1 MHRPARRATAA
12 KRRAS
17 QPHIAANRSACAWQG
32 SPLCGFGLR
41 STQCAACLN
50 TATCAM
56 AGRTTAPAFVLR
68 DPILLPAIITADRA
82 ASFGPLNN
90 VLGSACIA
98 RCVGQKC
105 ETQDCLLWGSHLGQH
120 SKKNTA
126 WKQDLLRP
134 VFSRRAPRP
143 RQSSCHRR
151 TSASSCSTSGCIFL
165 ALRTYAPA
173 AEGGARSVTTAR
185 PLLACATS
193 GFFASRVPDG
203 PGPLRESMLLLACAA
218 SGGTGSAERSSC

>member
-1 MHRPARRATAA
+1 MRVPSVHRPARRATAA

-56 AGRTTAPAFVLR
+56 AGSTTAPAFVLR

-98 RCVGQKC
+98 RCVGQTC

-120 SKKNTA
+120 SKKT
-126 WKQDLLRP
+126 QHG
-134 VFSRRAPRP
+134 S
-143 RQSSCHRR
+143 R
-151 TSASSCSTSGCIFL
+151 TSCGPCFHGVPHVPASRHAIG
-165 ALRTYAPA
+165 APPHPPAPPPA
-173 AEGGARSVTTAR
+173 ASFLRSAH
-185 PLLACATS
+185 
-193 GFFASRVPDG
+193 
-203 PGPLRESMLLLACAA
+203 MLLLRKAGPA
-218 SGGTGSAERSSC
+218 R